1 MYTIKMEPKSGDKRR
16 PQNQLTKDN
25 QSDQS
30 DDTQAGEFRKASSEQ
45 MKGRRIIT
53 PRRRSRTQ
61 QQQQQPRQP
70 QSPKRSLPP
79 QQAESQQAESF
90 DDNRRVKR
98 IKRNNNPR
106 LIRNIL
112 KNLQHEA
119 QPQPQA
125 QIQQNQQNQ
134 LEL

>member
-1 MYTIKMEPKSGDKRR
+1 MESGRKGKPGKRR
-16 PQNQLTKDN
+16 AAKQLTKEN
-25 QSDQS
+25 NQYYQSDQS
-30 DDTQAGEFRKASSEQ
+30 DDTRAGEFQKASSEQ

-53 PRRRSRTQ
+53 PRLRSRT
-61 QQQQQPRQP
+61 QQQQPRQP

-112 KNLQHEA
+112 KNLQHEV
-119 QPQPQA
+119 QPQA

-134 LEL
+134 QNQ